1 MILGVGTDILE
12 ITRIKKSFEKR
23 QDKLKQHILSTEEI
37 EEFNLLKNDNN
48 KINFLSKRF
57 VAKEALGKAIGC
69 GINNKYLSLKDITI
83 SHDKLGRPFVV
94 KNLKITE
101 AVRKLHYLSNY
112 EILLSIADEKHF
124 ATANVILQDVQ
135 HTIMGFLKN
144 SK

>member
-12 ITRIKKSFEKR
+12 IARIKKSFEKR

-101 AVRKLHYLSNY
+101 AVRKLHHLSNY

-135 HTIMGFLKN
+135 HTIMGFLKQG
-144 SK
+144 K

>member
-101 AVRKLHYLSNY
+101 AVRKLHHLSNY

>member
-1 MILGVGTDILE
+1 M
-12 ITRIKKSFEKR
+12 
-23 QDKLKQHILSTEEI
+23 
-37 EEFNLLKNDNN
+37 
-48 KINFLSKRF
+48 
-57 VAKEALGKAIGC
+57 GKAIGC

-83 SHDKLGRPFVV
+83 SHDKLGKPFVV
-94 KNLKITE
+94 KNVKITE
-101 AVRKLHYLSNY
+101 AVRKLHHLSNY

>member
-1 MILGVGTDILE
+1 MILGVGTDILD
-12 ITRIKKSFEKR
+12 IARIKKLFAKR

-37 EEFNLLKNDNN
+37 EEFHLLKNDNN
-48 KINFLSKRF
+48 KIIFLSKRF

-101 AVRKLHYLSNY
+101 AVRKLHHLSNY

-135 HTIMGFLKN
+135 HTIMGFLKQG
-144 SK
+144 K

>member
-1 MILGVGTDILE
+1 MILGIGTDILE
-12 ITRIKKSFEKR
+12 INRIKKIFIEKPDR
-23 QDKLKQHILSTEEI
+23 LKQHILSKTEI

-48 KINFLSKRF
+48 KISFLSKRF

-101 AVRKLHYLSNY
+101 AVRKLHHLSNY